1 MISMLGL
8 RNSADGARQHEG
20 TGSDPVPSCGSGTVR
35 QARLP
40 GASKSPARSPSRN
53 ACHSSRSNLSSGPAG
68 SFESR
73 IRTSF
78 GVNET
83 SMHALESQ
91 TLLRIHCGLE
101 APWLPLTFILQYT
114 NRCVRTDSLWHRNAQ
129 GRPRPRVTV
138 HPHTMARGAPRA
150 GQFARIR
157 VPGTGRSPRPFNAV
171 RHRARIETGE
181 CPTVAVL
188 VAGSRG
194 NRQADRRSASAA
206 PSVGQSGR
214 RSNRDSS
221 SAARAWINRFDAAG
235 SSD

>member
-1 MISMLGL
+1 MITMLVL
-8 RNSADGARQHEG
+8 RNSVDGARCHEG

-53 ACHSSRSNLSSGPAG
+53 ARHSSRSNLSSGPAG

-114 NRCVRTDSLWHRNAQ
+114 NRCVRTDSLWHRHAKTARGHASPYTLTPWHRGQLARGNLPQSGFPVGLIAA
-129 GRPRPRVTV
+129 TV
-138 HPHTMARGAPRA
+138 HPVRHLRAAPVRRISGRPPAPRRWA
-150 GQFARIR
+150 
-157 VPGTGRSPRPFNAV
+157 TAV
-171 RHRARIETGE
+171 VGPIG
-181 CPTVAVL
+181 TVARP
-188 VAGSRG
+188 RG
-194 NRQADRRSASAA
+194 
-206 PSVGQSGR
+206 PG
-214 RSNRDSS
+214 
-221 SAARAWINRFDAAG
+221 
-235 SSD
+235 

>member
-1 MISMLGL
+1 MITMLVL
-8 RNSADGARQHEG
+8 RNSADGARCHEG

-53 ACHSSRSNLSSGPAG
+53 ARHSSRSNLSSGPAG

-101 APWLPLTFILQYT
+101 TPWLPLTFILQYT
-114 NRCVRTDSLWHRNAQ
+114 NRCVRTDSLWHRHAKTARGHASPYTLTPWHRGQLARGNLPQSPVRLIAA
-129 GRPRPRVTV
+129 TV
-138 HPHTMARGAPRA
+138 HP
-150 GQFARIR
+150 
-157 VPGTGRSPRPFNAV
+157 V
-171 RHRARIETGE
+171 RHCARHPSG
-181 CPTVAVL
+181 
-188 VAGSRG
+188 GSPV
-194 NRQADRRSASAA
+194 DLRRRVVGPQRS
-206 PSVGQSGR
+206 SVQ
-214 RSNRDSS
+214 
-221 SAARAWINRFDAAG
+221 
-235 SSD
+235 